1 VSKITAPNSHPS
13 DRQAT
18 LTFASTP
25 GAAGP
30 SEEAHLSEPAVAV
43 ERLTKRYAGAPAVDD
58 VSFRVTPGEI
68 VAVLGVNGAGKT
80 TLLECAVGLRRP
92 DRGSTRLMGVDP
104 RRHSSWTGA
113 ACGVALQDGGVWPAV
128 TAREALGLHA
138 ALHAEPWPVSDLL
151 ATVGLADAADRR
163 VRTLSGGQRQRLGVA
178 MALVGR
184 PGVLV
189 LDEPTG
195 GMDLPGRERL
205 WALLRQWRDAGAA
218 VLMSTHLREEAEQ
231 LADRV
236 AVLHHGRLAAVDRPA
251 ALVAAAGER
260 LEVAVRGDV
269 DADTLAAT
277 FATGVERLGAG
288 RLRIDAGPHLVPR
301 LTAWLADQG
310 LVVESVRTGGLAD
323 VLAELQRDQ
332 PS

>member
-1 VSKITAPNSHPS
+1 MSLSV
-13 DRQAT
+13 
-18 LTFASTP
+18 
-25 GAAGP
+25 AA
-30 SEEAHLSEPAVAV
+30 
-43 ERLTKRYAGAPAVDD
+43 
-58 VSFRVTPGEI
+58 GEI

-80 TLLECAVGLRRP
+80 TLLESAVGLRRP
-92 DRGSTRLMGVDP
+92 DAGTARVMGADP
-104 RRHSSWTGA
+104 QRDPGRTGA
-113 ACGVALQDGGVWPAV
+113 VCGVALQDGGVWPAV
-128 TAREALGLHA
+128 TAREALSLHA
-138 ALHAEPWPVSDLL
+138 ALYAAPWPVADLL
-151 ATVGLADAADRR
+151 ATVGLAGDADRR
-163 VRTLSGGQRQRLGVA
+163 VRALSGGQRQRLGVA

-205 WALLRQWRDAGAA
+205 WAVLRQWRDAGAA

-251 ALVAAAGER
+251 SLVAAGGER

-269 DADTLAAT
+269 DAQALAAT
-277 FATGVERLGAG
+277 FDTAVERLGAG
-288 RLRIDAGPHLVPR
+288 RLRIDGGPALVPR
-301 LTAWLADQG
+301 LTAWLSEQG
-310 LVVESVRTGGLAD
+310 VLVESVRTGGLAD

>member
-1 VSKITAPNSHPS
+1 M
-13 DRQAT
+13 RQRRVARW
-18 LTFASTP
+18 
-25 GAAGP
+25 
-30 SEEAHLSEPAVAV
+30 SEEPELSEPAIAV
-43 ERLTKRYAGAPAVDD
+43 ERLIKRYAGAPAVDD
-58 VSFRVTPGEI
+58 VSLRVAAGEI

-80 TLLECAVGLRRP
+80 TLLECCVGLRRP
-92 DRGSTRLMGVDP
+92 HGGTAAVRGVDP
-104 RRHSSWTGA
+104 RRDPTWTGA
-113 ACGVALQDGGVWPAV
+113 VCGVALQDGGVWPAV
-128 TAREALGLHA
+128 TAREALELHA
-138 ALHAEPWPVSDLL
+138 ALHASPWPVADLL
-151 ATVGLADAADRR
+151 ATVGLAGHADRR

-178 MALVGR
+178 IALVGR

-189 LDEPTG
+189 LDEPTS
-195 GMDLPGRERL
+195 GMDLPGREAL

-236 AVLHHGRLAAVDRPA
+236 AVLHHGRLAAIDRPA

-260 LEVAVRGDV
+260 LEVALRGEV
-269 DADTLAAT
+269 DADALAA
-277 FATGVERLGAG
+277 AMNTGVERLGAG
-288 RLRIDAGPHLVPR
+288 RLRIDAGPRLVPP

-310 LVVESVRTGGLAD
+310 VLVESVRTGGLAD